1 MDILQ
6 KISLAYIA
14 SIIIN
19 IIFIIIAIPVGIHE
33 KKNTPQA
40 QFDPDRITYY
50 GYKHSKGFKFLIRT
64 ICVLAFWAHIPIIV
78 PSLVLSFAPNSTN
91 ITAVLFVILFIWA
104 LNLVCYIL
112 SFRIGAD
119 AKIKSIELT
128 SKGLKVN
135 PSKKKKPSSFYPIGC
150 YKGYEPDLS
159 KLVFADSKGNARNVA
174 LKYLSNEDR
183 ISITGELAYLK
194 KNGMLRYAKKDMI
207 KDVSYNMPLAVES
220 KVDPAPSRASVVES
234 DKKENKKEIKRAFK
248 PAPVPSAVP
257 EKKTIEKEVPVK
269 KAVPEPAPVV
279 PEVKPSAEPVITKDI
294 PQPEEEKR
302 DEAAPAVVSKTPS
315 DLKIPDLRE
324 LRNRIFIKDTY
335 RTDMQKVIDSYNR
348 EHEEG
353 NVVDLTCD
361 SYPGSSWMY
370 VELKYDASVD
380 RAIAFWNSLEVLGYM
395 EVLKKDMIFYA
406 DGSEDCLA
414 FLGDDRST
422 DKCSLIY
429 RGNSYDLDLTV
440 QKSTPCE
447 ADASFDDIRAYI
459 KDKYRLDV

>member
-6 KISLAYIA
+6 VFSLAYIA

-19 IIFIIIAIPVGIHE
+19 ILFIIIAIPVGIHE
-33 KKNTPQA
+33 KKNTPKA
-40 QFDPDRITYY
+40 QFDPDSITYY
-50 GYKHSKGFKFLIRT
+50 GYKHSKGFKFLFRT

-78 PSLVLSFAPNSTN
+78 PSVVLSFAPGSTN
-91 ITAVLFVILFIWA
+91 ITADLSVILFIWV

-112 SFRIGAD
+112 SFRVGTD
-119 AKIKSIELT
+119 AKIRSIELT
-128 SKGLKVN
+128 SKGIKVN

-194 KNGMLRYAKKDMI
+194 KNGNLRYANKDTFKNI
-207 KDVSYNMPLAVES
+207 PDNMPLAVEN
-220 KVDPAPSRASVVES
+220 KVDPIPSREAVVDSNKTENR
-234 DKKENKKEIKRAFK
+234 KENRRAFK
-248 PAPVPSAVP
+248 PAPVPVPVP

-269 KAVPEPAPVV
+269 KNVPVV
-279 PEVKPSAEPVITKDI
+279 PEVKSSEAPVLSQESI
-294 PQPEEEKR
+294 QPAEEKR
-302 DEAAPAVVSKTPS
+302 EEAASAVAKPTS
-315 DLKIPDLRE
+315 DLKIPDLRI

-348 EHEEG
+348 EHEDGKVAE
-353 NVVDLTCD
+353 LSCD

-370 VELKYDASVD
+370 VELKYDSSVD
-380 RAIAFWNSLEVLGYM
+380 RTIAFWNSLEVLGYM

-406 DGSEDCLA
+406 DGSEYCLA
-414 FLGDDRST
+414 FLDADRST
-422 DKCSLIY
+422 DNCSLIY
-429 RGNSYDLDLTV
+429 GGNRYHLDLTV
-440 QKSTPCE
+440 QKSTWCE